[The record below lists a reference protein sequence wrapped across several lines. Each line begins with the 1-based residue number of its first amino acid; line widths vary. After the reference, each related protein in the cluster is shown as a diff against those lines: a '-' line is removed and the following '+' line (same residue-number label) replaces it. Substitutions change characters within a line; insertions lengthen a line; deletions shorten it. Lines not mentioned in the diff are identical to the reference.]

1 LNDEEEGGMRLKVFN
16 LATGRRIMG
25 FDNVDQH
32 PPAAFFANGKS
43 VVLVQFEKNFAD
55 EPLAKSRIGVL
66 YDPATG
72 RKQKDLTVDFKIN
85 GFGTTFSQDGRY
97 LAVRSSSSVTNTIPE
112 SSIKVIDLSTGTLA
126 ASISGYRR
134 EVTSLMFSGDGRE
147 LFSAHPDG
155 RLIAWDAKLWNPA
168 RSLLFKTDEI
178 DSDLSL
184 LPGTAFFTSSKFTK
198 MYDTQTGKAIADPK
212 DEDSFK
218 TYQAVSGDGK
228 LVMAAD
234 EGKLCFYSIPRL
246 ELRNSIPSVFSDE
259 ALSATAFALD
269 QNGNKLAYGSDSSL
283 IVLDAGTGK
292 QIFHVP
298 MPKGKISDIAFSE
311 NGRYLVLADSEDASV
326 TSRYTINV
334 IDTTTRSIVFKQD
347 SDNPACAFSSDSS
360 SIATL
365 NRSDRL
371 ELHSVPEG
379 RLISESK
386 VPIQRLSK
394 PIYLAFHPKERL
406 LAVGTEYGIHVFNT
420 ESGVQV
426 ARLK

>member
-1 LNDEEEGGMRLKVFN
+1 
-16 LATGRRIMG
+16 MG

-43 VVLVQFEKNFAD
+43 VVLVQFEKNFAE
-55 EPLAKSRIGVL
+55 EPLAKSRIGAL

-72 RKQKDLTVDFKIN
+72 RKQKDLFVDFPIN
-85 GFGTTFSQDGRY
+85 GFGTTYSQDGRY
-97 LAVRSSSSVTNTIPE
+97 LAVRSSSSVTNTISE
-112 SSIKVIDLSTGTLA
+112 SSIKVVDLLTGTLA
-126 ASISGYRR
+126 CSINGYRR
-134 EVTSLMFSGDGRE
+134 EVTSVMFSGDGRE

-155 RLIAWDAKLWNPA
+155 RLIAWDTKIWNPA

-184 LPGTAFFTSSKFTK
+184 LPGTAFFTSGKLTK
-198 MYDTQTGKAIADPK
+198 MYDTQTGKANAGPE
-212 DEDSFK
+212 DEKSFK
-218 TYQAVSGDGK
+218 TYQAVSGDGR
-228 LVMAAD
+228 LVLAAD
-234 EGKLCFYSIPRL
+234 EGKLSFYSVPGL
-246 ELRNSIPSVFSDE
+246 EMRNSIPSPYSDE
-259 ALSATAFALD
+259 TLSTTAFALD
-269 QNGNKLAYGSDSSL
+269 RTGSKLAFGSDSSL
-283 IVLDAGTGK
+283 IVLDSGTGK
-292 QIFHVP
+292 QVFRFP
-298 MPKGKISDIAFSE
+298 MPKGKISDIAISE
-311 NGRYLVLADSEDASV
+311 NGRYLVLANSEDASV

-371 ELHSVPEG
+371 ELHSIPDG

-386 VPIQRLSK
+386 VPIQRLAK